1 MADILIER
9 EHGLS
14 LEQARKIAHTWADQ
28 AQESFS
34 VECSYTEGETADTVS
49 FTRAGLDGVLHV
61 QAGQFRLE
69 AELGFL
75 LSSFKERIEGQIAK
89 NLDTLLASA

>member
-14 LEQARKIAHTWADQ
+14 LEQARKIARTWADG
-28 AQESFS
+28 AQETFS
-34 VECSYTEGETADTVS
+34 LECSYAEGDTCDTVT
-49 FTRAGLDGVLHV
+49 FTRPGLDGLLHV

-75 LSSFKERIEGQIAK
+75 LSAFKGRIEAEIAK
-89 NLDTLLASA
+89 NLDTLLAA

>member
-1 MADILIER
+1 VADILIER

-28 AQESFS
+28 AQETFS
-34 VECSYTEGETADTVS
+34 LECSYTEGETSDTVT

-75 LSSFKERIEGQIAK
+75 LSSFKGRIEDEIAK
-89 NLDTLLASA
+89 NLDALLAA

>member
-14 LEQARKIAHTWADQ
+14 LEQARKVAHTWADQ
-28 AQESFS
+28 AQETFS
-34 VECSYTEGETADTVS
+34 VECSYTQGETADTVT

-75 LSSFKERIEGQIAK
+75 LNNFKGRIEAEITK
-89 NLDTLLASA
+89 NLDDLLAA

>member
-14 LEQARKIAHTWADQ
+14 LEQARKLAHTWAEQ
-28 AQESFS
+28 AQETFS
-34 VECSYTEGETADTVS
+34 VECSYTEGETADTVT

-75 LSSFKERIEGQIAK
+75 LSSFKGRIEGEIAK
-89 NLDTLLASA
+89 NLDALLAA

>member
-14 LEQARKIAHTWADQ
+14 LEQARKIARTWSDE
-28 AQESFS
+28 AQETFS
-34 VECSYTEGETADTVS
+34 LECTSAQGDSSDTVT
-49 FTRAGLDGVLHV
+49 FTRPGLDGVLHV
-61 QAGQFRLE
+61 QEGKFRLE

-75 LSSFKERIEGQIAK
+75 LSAFKGRIETEIAK
-89 NLDTLLASA
+89 NLDALLAV